1 MVGRSCDGETARS
14 GRMRLT
20 VVGSGTSEPQLE
32 TAASGILVETGT
44 FAVLVDCGQ
53 GVVREL
59 LRIRDPRA
67 LDAIVVGHMHAD
79 HYIGLISLRY
89 LMPWNGVTDRLQVYL
104 PPGGRARIRDLAS
117 AISERPDFFDDA
129 FEIVEYDPAEPIA
142 VGDMTISFV
151 PGRHYIP
158 AWGCSIAALGGGRIV
173 ISGDTGPNEELVAA
187 ARGADVLV
195 AEATLPS
202 AADDDADRGHLTPE
216 EALGIA
222 ALAGVPRTILVHY
235 PASLRERIDAACAR
249 LLGATTGRAGL
260 VVEIGTDADAPAPGP
275 AAHGLGGHSASG
287 VAPATLP

>member
-1 MVGRSCDGETARS
+1 MVGRSCDGDTARS
-14 GRMRLT
+14 GRVRLT

-89 LMPWNGVTDRLQVYL
+89 LMPWNGVADRLQVYL
-104 PPGGRARIRDLAS
+104 PPGGRDRIRDLAS

-129 FEIVEYDPAEPIA
+129 FDIVEYDPAERIA
-142 VGDMTISFV
+142 VGDMTVSFV
-151 PGRHYIP
+151 AGRHYVP
-158 AWGCSIAALGGGRIV
+158 AWGCSIAALDGGRIV
-173 ISGDTGPNEELVAA
+173 ISGDTGPNEDLVAA

-202 AADDDADRGHLTPE
+202 AADDDTDRGHLTPE
-216 EALGIA
+216 EALDIA
-222 ALAGVPRTILVHY
+222 ARAGVPRTILVHY
-235 PASLRERIDAACAR
+235 PAPLRERIDAACA
-249 LLGATTGRAGL
+249 LLPGATAGRAGL
-260 VVEIGTDADAPAPGP
+260 VVDVGTEGGAPTPGP
-275 AAHGLGGHSASG
+275 AAKGISGHAVDG
-287 VAPATLP
+287 VARATLP